1 MPNSDL
7 RDLFTDLY
15 KPQQISGKYPFTLMY
30 ETQRTGFDR
39 RPDRQSGGFFF
50 VLCVERN
57 EKEKMGLESGERW
70 LRLKACTVLAEVWSS
85 VPAVT

>member
-15 KPQQISGKYPFTLMY
+15 
-30 ETQRTGFDR
+30 ETQRTRFDR
-39 RPDRQSGGFFF
+39 RPDRQSGGFF

-70 LRLKACTVLAEVWSS
+70 LRLKAYTVLAEVWSS

>member
-1 MPNSDL
+1 M
-7 RDLFTDLY
+7 TVG
-15 KPQQISGKYPFTLMY
+15 Q
-30 ETQRTGFDR
+30 TG
-39 RPDRQSGGFFF
+39 SLVAFF